1 MAQSETA
8 LHSKLKQ
15 LAACWAYERGFRSL
29 AFEVAAPRSSFRVD
43 VAAYR
48 AFRNADAAF
57 CPSALVAVF
66 ECKQSRSDLLKDNR
80 RRSRLQEQLAALQQR
95 RIDLERLLRVH
106 HPHLCRGDSL
116 FPEYDT
122 FDAGLLEH
130 QGYRLTL
137 DKISRIHRQLRGGTK
152 FDQMGR
158 YELADLHY
166 LVTPRNLIRAE
177 ETPVGWGLLELQPT
191 GELVESIAALRFR
204 CPDQL
209 RWLERIAKSAT
220 AAWLKNATNATSE
233 KMPQMGECP

>member
-1 MAQSETA
+1 MSRSETP

-29 AFEVAAPRSSFRVD
+29 ACEVAAPRSSFRVD

-57 CPSALVAVF
+57 CPSSLVAVF
-66 ECKQSRSDLLKDNR
+66 ECKQSRSDLFRDNR
-80 RRSRLQEQLAALQQR
+80 RRSQLQEQLAALQQR
-95 RIDLERLLRVH
+95 RSDLERLLRVH
-106 HPHLCRGDSL
+106 HPHLCRGESL
-116 FPEYDT
+116 FPDYDT
-122 FDAGLLEH
+122 FDASLLEH
-130 QGYRLTL
+130 EGYRLTL
-137 DKISRIHRQLRGGTK
+137 NKISRIHRQLRGGTK

-166 LVTPRNLIRAE
+166 LVTPHNLIRAE

-191 GELVESIAALRFR
+191 GELVESIAAIRFR

-209 RWLERIAKSAT
+209 RWLERIAKTAT
-220 AAWLKNATNATSE
+220 AAWLKNVTNATGE
-233 KMPQMGECP
+233 RMPQMEEYP